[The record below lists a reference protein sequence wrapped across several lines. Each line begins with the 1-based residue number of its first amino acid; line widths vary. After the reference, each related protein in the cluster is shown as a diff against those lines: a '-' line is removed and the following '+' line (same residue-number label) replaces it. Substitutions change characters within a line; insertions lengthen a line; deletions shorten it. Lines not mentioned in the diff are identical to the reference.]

1 VETIAWS
8 PTGEFLATGDVAG
21 RLVFSDTKGRPVS
34 ASEDAEGISVPWH
47 GVRTAS
53 TWQRESPGA
62 VWHFSAIEQRHHWL
76 GIAFAL
82 SGARRKQ
89 LIDLREFVGGKGDV

>member
-1 VETIAWS
+1 VVADWRIPRNRGRRWS
-8 PTGEFLATGDVAG
+8 SRIRRANLFPLSKT
-21 RLVFSDTKGRPVS
+21 RRR
-34 ASEDAEGISVPWH
+34 SVPWH
-47 GVRTAS
+47 GVRTAN
-53 TWQRESPGA
+53 TWQPEMPGA
-62 VWHFSAIEQRHHWL
+62 ASFFSAIEERHHWL